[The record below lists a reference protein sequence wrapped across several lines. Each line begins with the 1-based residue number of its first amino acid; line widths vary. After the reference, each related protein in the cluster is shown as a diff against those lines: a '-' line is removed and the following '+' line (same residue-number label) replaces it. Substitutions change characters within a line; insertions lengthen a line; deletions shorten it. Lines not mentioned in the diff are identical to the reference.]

1 MTYWETIHTFKTA
14 RLTIETAVAPEDF
27 EPDWC
32 FESEQ
37 DRQDTLEKIN
47 NGDLAWFQVRVR
59 VLLDHKFEIGA
70 DYLGGCCYETTEEF
84 LLDAYWRDMVH
95 QASTEARKYLTKY
108 RTPLI
113 VRAA

>member
-27 EPDWC
+27 EPDWD
-32 FESEQ
+32 FESQ
-37 DRQDTLEKIN
+37 DMLEKIN
-47 NGDLAWFQVRVR
+47 NGDLAWFQVRVL
-59 VLLDHKFEIGA
+59 VLLDRKFEIGA
-70 DYLGGCCYETTEEF
+70 DYLGGCCYETTKEF
-84 LLDAYWRDMVH
+84 LHDAYWRGMVSV
-95 QASTEARKYLTKY
+95 ACSDARKYLTKY

>member
-1 MTYWETIHTFKTA
+1 MTYFETIHTFKTA

-27 EPDWC
+27 QPDFD
-32 FESEQ
+32 FEDDQ
-37 DRQDTLEKIN
+37 DRDEFFRKLD
-47 NGDLAWFQVRVR
+47 NGMLAWFQVRVR

-70 DYLGGCCYETTEEF
+70 DYLGGCCYNSTEEF
-84 LLDAYWRDMVH
+84 LHDVHWRDMVH
-95 QASTEARKYLTKY
+95 SACREARDYLTKY

>member
-1 MTYWETIHTFKTA
+1 MTYFETIHTFKTA

-27 EPDWC
+27 EPDWD
-32 FESEQ
+32 FENEQ

-84 LLDAYWRDMVH
+84 LRDAYWRNMVH

-108 RTPLI
+108 RPPLI

>member
-27 EPDWC
+27 EPDWD
-32 FESEQ
+32 FASEEE
-37 DRQDTLEKIN
+37 RQELFDKIN

-59 VLLDHKFEIGA
+59 VLLDHKFEIGSA
-70 DYLGGCCYETTEEF
+70 YLGGCCYDTAQEF
-84 LLDAYWRDMVH
+84 LKEGYWRDIVRG
-95 QASTEARKYLTKY
+95 ASREAREYLTKY

-113 VRAA
+113 VRVA

>member
-1 MTYWETIHTFKTA
+1 MIYWETIHTFKTA
-14 RLTIETAVAPEDF
+14 RLTIETAVAHEDF
-27 EPDWC
+27 EPDWD

-37 DRQDTLEKIN
+37 DRQDTLDKIDR
-47 NGDLAWFQVRVR
+47 GLLAWFQVRVR
-59 VLLDHKFEIGA
+59 VLLDHEFEIGS

-84 LLDAYWRDMVH
+84 LHDAYWRDMVH
-95 QASTEARKYLTKY
+95 SACSEARKYLTKY

>member
-1 MTYWETIHTFKTA
+1 MLYWETIHTFKTA

-27 EPDWC
+27 EPDWD
-32 FESEQ
+32 FENEQ

-70 DYLGGCCYETTEEF
+70 YYIGGCCYETTEEF
-84 LLDAYWRDMVH
+84 LKEDSWHEMVNE
-95 QASTEARKYLTKY
+95 ACKEARKYLTKY

>member
-1 MTYWETIHTFKTA
+1 MTYFETIHTFKTA

-27 EPDWC
+27 QPDW
-32 FESEQ
+32 
-37 DRQDTLEKIN
+37 DLDDLQDTLEKIN

-70 DYLGGCCYETTEEF
+70 DYLGGCCYNNTGEF
-84 LLDAYWRDMVH
+84 LHDAYWRDMVTV
-95 QASTEARKYLTKY
+95 ACSEARNYLTKY

>member
-1 MTYWETIHTFKTA
+1 MTHFETIHTFKTA

-27 EPDWC
+27 EPDWD

-37 DRQDTLEKIN
+37 DRQDLFNKIN
-47 NGDLAWFQVRVR
+47 NGDVAWFQVRVR

-70 DYLGGCCYETTEEF
+70 DYLGGCCYDTAEEF
-84 LLDAYWRDMVH
+84 LHEAYWRDMVNG
-95 QASTEARKYLTKY
+95 ACKEARQYLTKY

>member
-1 MTYWETIHTFKTA
+1 MTYFETIHTFKTA

-27 EPDWC
+27 QPD
-32 FESEQ
+32 FDFDDDH
-37 DRQDTLEKIN
+37 DRDEFFRKID
-47 NGDLAWFQVRVR
+47 NGMLAWFQVRVR

-84 LLDAYWRDMVH
+84 IREDYHKEMILSACR
-95 QASTEARKYLTKY
+95 EARNYLTKY

-113 VRAA
+113 MRAA

>member
-1 MTYWETIHTFKTA
+1 MTHFETIHTFKTA

-27 EPDWC
+27 KPDWD
-32 FESEQ
+32 FENEQ

-47 NGDLAWFQVRVR
+47 NGDLLWFQVRVR
-59 VLLDHKFEIGA
+59 VLLDHKFEVGA

-84 LLDAYWRDMVH
+84 IRDAYWRDMVH
-95 QASTEARKYLTKY
+95 SACSEARTYLTKY

>member
-1 MTYWETIHTFKTA
+1 MTYFETIHTFKTA

-27 EPDWC
+27 EPDWD
-32 FESEQ
+32 FENEQ

-59 VLLDHKFEIGA
+59 VLLDHKFEVGA
-70 DYLGGCCYETTEEF
+70 DYLGGCCYNNIEEF
-84 LLDAYWRDMVH
+84 IRDDYWRAMVY
-95 QASTEARKYLTKY
+95 EACKDARNYLTKY

>member
-1 MTYWETIHTFKTA
+1 MTYFETIHTFKTA

-27 EPDWC
+27 EPDWD
-32 FESEQ
+32 FENEQ

-47 NGDLAWFQVRVR
+47 NGDLSWFQVRVR
-59 VLLDHKFEIGA
+59 VLLDHKFEVGA

-84 LLDAYWRDMVH
+84 LHDAYWRDMVH
-95 QASTEARKYLTKY
+95 SACSEARNYLTKY

>member
-27 EPDWC
+27 QPD
-32 FESEQ
+32 FDFDNDH
-37 DRQDTLEKIN
+37 DRDEFFRKIDNGVLE
-47 NGDLAWFQVRVR
+47 WFQVRVR

-70 DYLGGCCYETTEEF
+70 DYLGGCCYDTAQEF
-84 LLDAYWRDMVH
+84 LREDHWRYLVCDACE
-95 QASTEARKYLTKY
+95 EARKYLTKY